1 MAETQTDTR
10 IGGVGTVI
18 VPVTDQDAALE
29 FYTQKLG
36 FEVRGDTPFGDGM
49 RWIEVAPPGAVTTVA
64 IVPPRET
71 DPVGIEMPVALSTDD
86 ADAAHAAL
94 KERGVD
100 VDEEVSRM
108 GDPVPPMFWFRD
120 QDGNS
125 LFIVERE

>member
-1 MAETQTDTR
+1 MADTQTSTR
-10 IGGVGTVI
+10 ISAVGTVI
-18 VPVTDQDAALE
+18 VPVSDQDAALD

-36 FEVRGDTPFGDGM
+36 FELRGDTPFGDGN

-64 IVPPRET
+64 IVPPREG
-71 DPVGIEMPVALSTDD
+71 DPVGIDMPVALSADD

-125 LFIVERE
+125 LFVVERE